1 MTATSAYIVSV
12 INTIDCLVNAAFF
25 VMLVIVLLGLWFTSS
40 CPKDEQE
47 WSLKHLRRAFVYL
60 LCLAALMCFIPDKK
74 TLNLMFD
81 VPAQCSEVAK

>member
-12 INTIDCLVNAAFF
+12 INSIDWLVNIAFF
-25 VMLVIVLLGLWFTSS
+25 AVLVVTIAGAWFTAN
-40 CPKDEQE
+40 CPENERE
-47 WSLKHLRRAFVYL
+47 WSLKHLHRAFFYL

-81 VPAQCSEVAK
+81 VPTQCSEVTK